1 MPLSFVSFF
10 SYDEHLHKANMGKA
24 KINAYGL
31 RGFVD
36 CYKGSLR
43 KPLILANGNVKRQ
56 GYHGSKTQ

>member
-1 MPLSFVSFF
+1 
-10 SYDEHLHKANMGKA
+10 MGKA

-43 KPLILANGNVKRQ
+43 KPLILANGNVKRLSWIKNTIN
-56 GYHGSKTQ
+56 YFNFHLSCKWALLISID